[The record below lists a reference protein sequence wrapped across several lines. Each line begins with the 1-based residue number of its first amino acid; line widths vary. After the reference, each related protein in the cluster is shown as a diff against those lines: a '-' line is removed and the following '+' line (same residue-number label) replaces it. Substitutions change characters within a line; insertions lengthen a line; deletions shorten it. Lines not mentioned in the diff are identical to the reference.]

1 VRARYP
7 RPLRYASD
15 MIHLCRRIA
24 SSRWF
29 QSGALAVIVANA
41 VLIGFET
48 SPAQWERYGSVFN
61 ALNFGV

>member
-1 VRARYP
+1 
-7 RPLRYASD
+7 